1 MLYLLPFSLTFFRS
15 SQSICVATTSALLKR
30 RSSWPRSFTE
40 WGSRRTNHSFITSPR
55 CWRAGSSGHDASAIA
70 RRLETGKWAT
80 LVLLLTFIHEK
91 LMQWVCVSLFLLQPV
106 VTYFNKHAGK
116 SREEAKQMF
125 LEIIYKW
132 PTFGSAFFEVKAS
145 LSKYDAML
153 NDKFLK

>member
-1 MLYLLPFSLTFFRS
+1 MLLSTSIFRNLLQELPKYLRGYHKSTVEEAFQLAALIYRVRFEEDK
-15 SQSICVATTSALLKR
+15 SQFHNFTKMLKELV
-30 RSSWPRSFTE
+30 PQDMM
-40 WGSRRTNHSFITSPR
+40 HQLSPDDWKR
-55 CWRAGSSGHDASAIA
+55 VR
-70 RRLETGKWAT
+70 AT

-106 VTYFNKHAGK
+106 VTCFNKHAGK

-153 NDKFLK
+153 NY